1 MVEQV
6 MLDQSRDQPL
16 LRLEENCHFH
26 STQSFRLRPDSTLV
40 KNQLFPFIYLNK
52 KGNLR
57 RYLDASF
64 QLITFE
70 LGLKQR
76 WEISESYV
84 ACMKLEHK

>member
-1 MVEQV
+1 MN
-6 MLDQSRDQPL
+6 R
-16 LRLEENCHFH
+16 
-26 STQSFRLRPDSTLV
+26 V